1 MKKKFKIGVDVG
13 GTFTDLVLMDS
24 NSNLLCLRKSPTNI
38 NNPELGIIACIQ
50 KASEHLEVSKEY
62 LLENCEKFV
71 HGTTAATNALLTNKG
86 AKIGL
91 LTTKGFR
98 DSLSFRRGFR
108 ENVWDHDLRG
118 LLHGGILCL
127 WHRPCPWLLA
137 MPKP

>member
-1 MKKKFKIGVDVG
+1 MGKQRMKKKFKIGVDVG

-71 HGTTAATNALLTNKG
+71 HGTTAATKALK
-86 AKIGL
+86 
-91 LTTKGFR
+91 
-98 DSLSFRRGFR
+98 
-108 ENVWDHDLRG
+108 
-118 LLHGGILCL
+118 
-127 WHRPCPWLLA
+127 
-137 MPKP
+137 